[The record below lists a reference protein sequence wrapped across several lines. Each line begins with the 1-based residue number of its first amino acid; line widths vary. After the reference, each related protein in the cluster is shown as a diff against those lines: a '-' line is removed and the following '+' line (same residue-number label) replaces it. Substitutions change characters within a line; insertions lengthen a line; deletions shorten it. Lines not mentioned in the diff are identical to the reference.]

1 MVTEKS
7 WKKMNDVESNNED
20 LELPKDV
27 IDRVNV
33 GVVAVSLSLYE
44 EGMSL
49 DELIEVTGIRKKDVL
64 KSLEFLIQSRM
75 VRKKAGT
82 DFYVVSNFKKM
93 LQFLLSSGLMFPL
106 SDKISKTKE
115 DKHKS

>member
-1 MVTEKS
+1 MDDQEP
-7 WKKMNDVESNNED
+7 EED
-20 LELPKDV
+20 IELPSDV

-49 DELIEVTGIRKKDVL
+49 DELIEVTGIRKKDLL
-64 KSLEFLIQSRM
+64 KCIEYLIQNRM
-75 VRKKAGT
+75 VRKKTGT
-82 DFYVVSNFKKM
+82 DIYMVSNFKKM

-106 SDKISKTKE
+106 GDQISKSKE
-115 DKHKS
+115 EKE

>member
-1 MVTEKS
+1 
-7 WKKMNDVESNNED
+7 MNENNSNQED
-20 LELPKDV
+20 IELPSDV

-49 DELIEVTGIRKKDVL
+49 NELIEVTGIRKKDVL
-64 KSLEFLIQSRM
+64 KSLDYVIQNRM
-75 VRKKAGT
+75 VRKKTGT
-82 DFYVVSNFKKM
+82 DIYIVSNFKKM

-106 SDKISKTKE
+106 GDKIPKAKE
-115 DKHKS
+115 ER

>member
-1 MVTEKS
+1 
-7 WKKMNDVESNNED
+7 MNNNETNNED
-20 LELPKDV
+20 LELPGDV

-64 KSLEFLIQSRM
+64 KSLDYLIQNRM
-75 VRKKAGT
+75 VRKKTGS
-82 DFYVVSNFKKM
+82 DVHVVSNFKKM

-106 SDKISKTKE
+106 GDQISKTKE
-115 DKHKS
+115 EK

>member
-1 MVTEKS
+1 
-7 WKKMNDVESNNED
+7 MNNKNTSND
-20 LELPKDV
+20 DIELPNDV

-64 KSLEFLIQSRM
+64 KSLEFLIQNRM
-75 VRKKAGT
+75 VRKKAGSNG
-82 DFYVVSNFKKM
+82 YVVSNFKKM

-106 SDKISKTKE
+106 GEQISRTKE
-115 DKHKS
+115 DK

>member
-1 MVTEKS
+1 
-7 WKKMNDVESNNED
+7 MNNDEENNED
-20 LELPKDV
+20 IELPSDV

-49 DELIEVTGIRKKDVL
+49 DELTEVTGIRQEDVL
-64 KSLEFLIQSRM
+64 KCLDYLIQNRM
-75 VRKKAGT
+75 VRKKAST
-82 DFYVVSNFKKM
+82 DSYVVSNFKKM

-106 SDKISKTKE
+106 GDQFSKTKE
-115 DKHKS
+115 EK